1 MPHYLSTIVIAA
13 LRARKGPIVTMESK
27 TSSTSTREPE
37 LAEFNERVQAN
48 QLRLAAE
55 LQSSYDFIVCG
66 SGSSGS
72 VVARRLAETGDVSV
86 LLLEAGDN
94 DDLPNIRE
102 AKQWLTNVGTERD
115 WGFQAAPNPL
125 LNGRRLSL
133 AAGKVLGGS
142 SSINAMIWSRGHK
155 NDWEYFAAEAGDPG
169 WSYESVLSLYRR
181 LEDWQGTPDPRR
193 RGKGGLVHVE
203 PARDPNPLAP
213 AMLQAARSL
222 GIPTFDDQNG
232 EMMEGDGG
240 AAITNVQ
247 IHNGRRLSL
256 FRTYT
261 YPYMDR
267 HNLTV
272 LTRALV
278 VRVAFAGK
286 RAVGVEFLRDGQS
299 HRIAARREIVLCLGA
314 VNTPKVLMQ
323 SGIGDES
330 ELTRAGILVVQHLP
344 GVGRNFRDH
353 IIVPCIWEYKT
364 PLPFQNSGGE
374 ATFFWK
380 SDPSLATP
388 DLQPILAEIPFFT
401 PETAHFSPPEE
412 SWSLLAGLVRPQS
425 YGHLRV
431 TGPNPSDPIE
441 IVANTLSDPAD
452 MKALIRA
459 VELCR
464 EIGNSAVMSRFVKRE
479 VMPGNLKGDALKGF
493 ARDAASA
500 FWHQAC
506 TAKMGR
512 DEVSVVNSKLQV
524 YGIDN
529 LRIADGS
536 IMPRITTGNT
546 MATCVII
553 GERAAQLI
561 RATYGEHF
569 QESKLQ

>member
-1 MPHYLSTIVIAA
+1 
-13 LRARKGPIVTMESK
+13 MEP
-27 TSSTSTREPE
+27 TTNNNPTNEPE
-37 LAEFNERVQAN
+37 APEFEARVQAT
-48 QLRLAAE
+48 QRRLAAE

-72 VVARRLAETGDVSV
+72 VVARRLAESDDVSV
-86 LLLEAGDN
+86 LLLEAGGT
-94 DDLPNIRE
+94 DDLPSVRD
-102 AKQWLTNVGTERD
+102 AGQWLANVGTERD

-155 NDWEYFAAEAGDPG
+155 NDWEYFAAEADDPG
-169 WSYESVLSLYRR
+169 WSYDSVLSLYRR

-203 PARDPNPLAP
+203 PARDPNPIAP
-213 AMLQAARSL
+213 AMLEAARSL

-232 EMMEGDGG
+232 EMMEAEGG
-240 AAITNVQ
+240 AAITNVR
-247 IHNGRRLSL
+247 IRDGRRLSV
-256 FRTYT
+256 FRSYT

-267 HNLTV
+267 DNLTV
-272 LTRALV
+272 LAHTLVARIVFHGRRA
-278 VRVAFAGK
+278 AE
-286 RAVGVEFLRDGQS
+286 VEFLRDGRS
-299 HRIAARREIVLCLGA
+299 HRIAARREIVLSLGA
-314 VNTPKVLMQ
+314 INTPKLLMQ
-323 SGIGDES
+323 SGVGDES
-330 ELTRAGILVVQHLP
+330 ELSHAGIDVVQDLP

-353 IIVPCIWEYKT
+353 VIVPCVWQYKT
-364 PLPFQNSGGE
+364 PLPMRNSGGE

-380 SDPSLATP
+380 SDPSLDTP

-401 PETAHFSPPEE
+401 PETAHFCPPQE
-412 SWSLLAGLVRPQS
+412 SWSLLAGLARPHS
-425 YGHLRV
+425 HGHLRV
-431 TGPNPSDPIE
+431 TGPDPSDPIE

-479 VMPGNLKGDALKGF
+479 VMPGNLKGDALEGF
-493 ARDAASA
+493 ARDAVSA

-512 DEVSVVNSKLQV
+512 DEMSVVDGQLRV
-524 YGIDN
+524 YGIDC
-529 LRIADGS
+529 LRIADAS

-546 MATCVII
+546 MATCVVI
-553 GERAAQLI
+553 GEQAADLI
-561 RATYGEHF
+561 RQTYGI
-569 QESKLQ
+569 

>member
-1 MPHYLSTIVIAA
+1 
-13 LRARKGPIVTMESK
+13 MEPTTNNNHTNK
-27 TSSTSTREPE
+27 PE
-37 LAEFNERVQAN
+37 APEFEARVQAI
-48 QLRLAAE
+48 QRRLAAE

-72 VVARRLAETGDVSV
+72 VVARRLAESDDVSV
-86 LLLEAGDN
+86 LLLEAGGT
-94 DDLPNIRE
+94 DDLPSVRD
-102 AKQWLTNVGTERD
+102 AGQWLANVGTERD
-115 WGFQAAPNPL
+115 WAIEAAPNPL

-133 AAGKVLGGS
+133 SAGKVLGGG

-155 NDWEYFAAEAGDPG
+155 NDWEYFAEEADDPG

-181 LEDWQGTPDPRR
+181 LEDWQGKPDPRR

-203 PARDPNPLAP
+203 PARDPNPIAP
-213 AMLQAARSL
+213 AMLEAARSL

-232 EMMEGDGG
+232 EMMEGNGG
-240 AAITNVQ
+240 AAITNVR
-247 IHNGRRLSL
+247 IHEGRRLSL

-261 YPYMDR
+261 HPYMDR
-267 HNLTV
+267 QNLTV

-278 VRVAFAGK
+278 VRVALAGK

-299 HRIAARREIVLCLGA
+299 RRIAARREIVFCLGA

-323 SGIGDES
+323 SGIGDER
-330 ELTRAGILVVQHLP
+330 ELTRAGIVVVQHLP

-353 IIVPCIWEYKT
+353 IIVPCVWEYET
-364 PLPFQNSGGE
+364 PHPFRNSGGE

-380 SDPSLATP
+380 SDPSLDTP
-388 DLQPILAEIPFFT
+388 DLQPILAEIPFVT
-401 PETAHFSPPEE
+401 PETAHFSPPLE
-412 SWSLLAGLVRPQS
+412 SWSLLAGLARPYS
-425 YGHLRV
+425 HGHLRV

-464 EIGNSAVMSRFVKRE
+464 ELGNSAAMSRFVKRE
-479 VMPGNLKGDALKGF
+479 VMPGNLKGDALEGF
-493 ARDAASA
+493 VRDATSA

-506 TAKMGR
+506 TEKMGC
-512 DEVSVVNSKLQV
+512 DELSVVNGRLQV

-529 LRIADGS
+529 LRIADAS

-546 MATCVII
+546 MASCVII

-561 RATYGEHF
+561 CATYG
-569 QESKLQ
+569 L